1 MATEALGTT
10 YTVGEDDVTLTAA
23 WTVVLGEGVTASI
36 NSTTRTAGTY
46 YVTDNTSITGF
57 NAVSGGTNVVE
68 LNSRGY
74 ADAVASLSNVT
85 DDVTLAVATK
95 VTFDGNNIA
104 SFTYTIDGE
113 TSSSIS
119 VGASGVTL
127 YFVEGTVLNVVG
139 KATGTAGDNITVNS
153 SDVANGVA
161 STAVE
166 GATGSFTVGNTTIT
180 VSQG

>member
-1 MATEALGTT
+1 M
-10 YTVGEDDVTLTAA
+10 
-23 WTVVLGEGVTASI
+23 
-36 NSTTRTAGTY
+36 
-46 YVTDNTSITGF
+46 
-57 NAVSGGTNVVE
+57 VE

-85 DDVTLAVATK
+85 DDVTLAVATE